1 MIRRGRETVVYSIT
15 LAKTQLKRLVCVR
28 SRNFGPDQ
36 ATLASRLKS
45 AIEPLLRAA
54 GVPFLNRWALGIAV
68 GAVHAT
74 IAFEWLEQFATAFTF
89 IEELTRIRRHQFW
102 LRVPTCWAGDF

>member
-1 MIRRGRETVVYSIT
+1 MIRRDRDNVVYSIT
-15 LAKTQLKRLVCVR
+15 LAKTQSKRLVCVR

-54 GVPFLNRWALGIAV
+54 GVPFLNRWALGV
-68 GAVHAT
+68 TVRTVHAA
-74 IAFEWLEQFATAFTF
+74 IAFERLQQVAAALAF
-89 IEELTRIRRHQFW
+89 IEELTRVRRHQFS
-102 LRVPTCWAGDF
+102 LRMPAFWAGNC